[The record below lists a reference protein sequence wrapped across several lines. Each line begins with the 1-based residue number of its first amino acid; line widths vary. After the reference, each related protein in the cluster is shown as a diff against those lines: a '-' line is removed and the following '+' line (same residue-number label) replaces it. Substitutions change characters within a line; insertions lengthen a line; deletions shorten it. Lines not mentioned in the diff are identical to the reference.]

1 MEYGEGVCHRLDA
14 TQVVP
19 PHVIEYAVATGQVV
33 RPLPRTLIDPG
44 LLGDHDAVLRAA
56 LAYSRGPAAASHLSA
71 LRVWG
76 LPVPPLMWVH
86 LLTDD
91 RRHLRGVPGVRV
103 HRREDFVIEPPEV
116 LMRRDIPVTRVESA
130 VVDSWP
136 LLDGDAKRAPAIA
149 AVASRLTTVERI
161 REVFDRFP
169 RIAGRRHLA
178 RLLALLDAGCRSM
191 LELWG
196 HDHVFSG
203 PQFVGL
209 RWQVPVRIGERW
221 VYLDALDE
229 PSGVNLEL
237 DGAATHAGAS
247 DRERDLRRDAALTAL
262 GFTVVRFTS
271 ARLRREPAKVRAE
284 ALSIIEAHRRGR

>member
-1 MEYGEGVCHRLDA
+1 MV
-14 TQVVP
+14 
-19 PHVIEYAVATGQVV
+19 EYAVAAGQLA

-44 LLGDHDAVLRAA
+44 LLGEHEALVRAA
-56 LAYSRGPAAASHLSA
+56 LAYSRGPVAASHLSA
-71 LRVWG
+71 LRIWG
-76 LPVPPLMWVH
+76 LPVPPSLTWVH
-86 LLTDD
+86 LMTDD

-103 HRREDFVIEPPEV
+103 HRREDFAIEPPEV
-116 LMRRDIPVTRVESA
+116 LMRRHIPVTRVESA
-130 VVDSWP
+130 IIDSWP
-136 LLDGDAKRAPAIA
+136 LLDGDAKRAPAIV
-149 AVASRLTTVERI
+149 AVATRLTTVGRI

-178 RLLALLDAGCRSM
+178 RLIALLDAGCRSM

-203 PQFVGL
+203 PEFAGL
-209 RWQVPVRIGERW
+209 RWQVPVRIGKRW

-229 PSGVNLEL
+229 SSGVNIEL
-237 DGAATHAGAS
+237 DGAATHASAP

-271 ARLRREPAKVRAE
+271 ARLRREPARVRAE
-284 ALSIIEAHRRGR
+284 VRSIMEAHRRRR